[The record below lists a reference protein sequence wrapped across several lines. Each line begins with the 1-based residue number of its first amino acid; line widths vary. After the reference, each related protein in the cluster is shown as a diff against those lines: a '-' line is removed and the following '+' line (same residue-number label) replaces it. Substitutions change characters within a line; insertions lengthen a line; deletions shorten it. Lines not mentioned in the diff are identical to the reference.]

1 MKSLFL
7 ILLLPL
13 LSLSSNA
20 FGVEA
25 SDLAKI
31 VKSYR
36 IPDERLGLHVMDL
49 SEIPH
54 KQIYALNAGEKMI
67 PASVSKVFTAITALK
82 KFGPSHRFKTTLWS
96 NAKEEKGVLK
106 GDLYIKGGGDPG
118 FVSETLW
125 FLVNEFVRNEIKKV
139 EGDLVVDESRF
150 DNVRFDESRDPERV
164 DRAYDAPIGAMS
176 FNWNSINVHV
186 RPTKAGKAPKI
197 FLNPRNDEW
206 TIINKAKTR
215 KGSRSSIVVSRV
227 NANSIYVSGSIGEAV
242 SEVVKYK
249 SILAPAMWAGNS
261 LKEFLSQRGIE
272 VKGDVRLGEVPK
284 DARLLAEANGKPMSE
299 TVSDMMKFSNNYV
312 AEMLTKNLAA
322 EFRKQPATMA
332 DGVEVI
338 VNTIVDLGVPKKEF
352 SLVNPSGLSRR
363 NKFKAKDITHVL
375 MEAYQQFGYSAELL
389 ASFPLAGMDGTLK
402 SRMENSAARG
412 RVRAKTGQLT
422 GVAGLAGFAGRKDG
436 QIYAFTF
443 LFNGP
448 GPQGDLARRLFDD
461 LASELVE

>member
-7 ILLLPL
+7 IALFSL
-13 LSLSSNA
+13 LSLSSKT

-25 SDLAKI
+25 SDLEKI

-36 IPDERLGLHVMDL
+36 IPVERLGLHVVDL

-54 KQIYALNAGEKMI
+54 KSVYALNAEEQMI
-67 PASVSKVFTAITALK
+67 PASVSKVFTAIAALK

-125 FLVNEFVRNEIKKV
+125 FLVNEFVRNEIRLI
-139 EGDLVVDESRF
+139 EGDLIVDETRF
-150 DNVRFDESRDPERV
+150 DNVRFDESRDPGRV

-176 FNWNSINVHV
+176 FNWNSINVHI
-186 RPTKAGKAPKI
+186 RPTKAGKAPKV
-197 FLNPRNDEW
+197 FLNPQNGAW
-206 TIINKAKTR
+206 TIVNKAKTK
-215 KGSRSSIVVSRV
+215 KGSASSIVVSRV
-227 NANSIYVSGSIGEAV
+227 NANSIYVTGAIGEAV
-242 SEVVKYK
+242 PEVVKYK
-249 SILAPAMWAGNS
+249 SILAPAMWTGNS
-261 LKEFLSQRGIE
+261 LKEFLSQRGIQ
-272 VKGDVRLGEVPK
+272 VKGSVRLGEVPK
-284 DARLLAEANGKPMSE
+284 DAKLMAEARGKPMSE
-299 TVSDMMKFSNNYV
+299 TVADMMKFSNNYV

-322 EFRKQPATMA
+322 EFSKQPATMA
-332 DGVEVI
+332 EGVDVI
-338 VNTIVDLGVPKKEF
+338 VSAITELGVPKKDF
-352 SLVNPSGLSRR
+352 TLVNPSGLSRR
-363 NKFKAKDITHVL
+363 NKFKAKDITHIL
-375 MEAYQQFGYSAELL
+375 TEAYQQFDYSAELL

-402 SRMENSAARG
+402 TRMENAPAKG

-443 LFNGP
+443 MFNGP

-461 LASELVE
+461 LASKLVE